1 MSRRKR
7 SQDASEPSESVH
19 REMGVFILLSSRAA
33 PPRRTPPC
41 PPRLGAARS
50 SDAGYLLRPSPS
62 PAHAPSVAN
71 LVPGRAPNMQ
81 RSFGQPLPLHP
92 SWEPAKPI
100 YPIQSAGTR
109 DHPAV
114 GRDLALG
121 GARHGRAPRQG
132 RSSVEHAQ
140 RGGRHAIVLN
150 PPTTTRTNAV
160 PLDLN
165 HVGSVEELWSN
176 LWSR

>member
-1 MSRRKR
+1 M
-7 SQDASEPSESVH
+7 
-19 REMGVFILLSSRAA
+19 VFPFFSPAGRHHHAA
-33 PPRRTPPC
+33 TPPC
-41 PPRLGAARS
+41 LTRRRAELSRRAPPC
-50 SDAGYLLRPSPS
+50 PSPS

-140 RGGRHAIVLN
+140 RGGRHAIVSVARVLAN
-150 PPTTTRTNAV
+150 PPSCPSAAGGVRQVDGMDRAKTTVKGGVNPRGQ
-160 PLDLN
+160 
-165 HVGSVEELWSN
+165 HG
-176 LWSR
+176 R